1 MRLERATAYGLLAL
15 AYMAKQDATVLQ
27 QVHVISK
34 ETGVPATYLQKIMSR
49 LARQRII
56 TGTRGRSGGFKLA
69 KLPKNITMLNIVE
82 AIEGP
87 MDPASV
93 LNDDMVSGRDATSRR
108 LQKWRQRLVTRLRTM
123 LEETTLGDITG

>member
-1 MRLERATAYGLLAL
+1 MRLERATAYGVLAL
-15 AYMAKQDATVLQ
+15 AYMAKQDATVPQ
-27 QVHVISK
+27 QVHIISK
-34 ETGVPATYLQKIMSR
+34 ETGLPATYLQKIMSR